1 MTTNTQR
8 RMAPSDEQTGDQKR
22 DMAAREEMRADIEGR
37 KSLEIIARDQIP
49 LPDIQELRKRMGLSQ
64 VRFAER
70 FGFSVAAL
78 RNWEQSRRVP
88 DRSTRLLLRLIAEEP
103 ELVERVA
110 GGA

>member
-8 RMAPSDEQTGDQKR
+8 RMTPQDEDGAR
-22 DMAAREEMRADIEGR
+22 DVLAREEMRADLEGR
-37 KSLEIIARDQIP
+37 KALEVIARDGIA
-49 LPDIQELRKRMGLSQ
+49 LPDIQKLRKRMGLSQ

-78 RNWEQSRRVP
+78 RNWEQARRVP

-110 GGA
+110 GDA

>member
-1 MTTNTQR
+1 MRSNAQR
-8 RMAPSDEQTGDQKR
+8 RVAPNGTETGDQRR
-22 DMAAREEMRADIEGR
+22 DAAARKEMRADIEGR
-37 KSLEIIARDQIP
+37 KPLEDIARDAIA
-49 LPDIQELRKRMGLSQ
+49 LPDIQKLRKRMGLSQ

>member
-1 MTTNTQR
+1 MSLPKR
-8 RMAPSDEQTGDQKR
+8 ARGAPSDELGDDRGR
-22 DMAAREEMRADIEGR
+22 DALAQEEMLADIEGR
-37 KSLEIIARDQIP
+37 KPLEVIARDEIL

-110 GGA
+110 GGT

>member
-1 MTTNTQR
+1 ML
-8 RMAPSDEQTGDQKR
+8 
-22 DMAAREEMRADIEGR
+22 ADIEGR
-37 KSLEIIARDQIP
+37 KPLEVIARDEIL
-49 LPDIQELRKRMGLSQ
+49 LPDIQELRKRMGGLSQ

-110 GGA
+110 GGT